1 MHCGRGGLT
10 KCRELFVHTA
20 GVRKPQN
27 DLAGNSASNTHLTT
41 SEMANAG
48 AHRVGERRVTVA
60 TGLLDR

>member
-10 KCRELFVHTA
+10 KRGELFVHAA
-20 GVRKPQN
+20 GVSGPQD

-48 AHRVGERRVTVA
+48 SHRVGERRVTVA